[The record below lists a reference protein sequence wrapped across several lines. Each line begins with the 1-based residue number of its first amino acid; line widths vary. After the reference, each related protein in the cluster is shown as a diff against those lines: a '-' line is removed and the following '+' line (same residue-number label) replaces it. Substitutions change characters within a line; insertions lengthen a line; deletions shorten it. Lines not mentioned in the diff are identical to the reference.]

1 MFTITEKLA
10 DMRACAEFVGYVI
23 ITLMQMIKPFFIALF
38 VTLAGC
44 ATAPN
49 DNTSISDSVASP
61 EEVESNVAAESPAR
75 PYADMPSAQLRQLL
89 EAEFAIRARNL
100 KVGLEKLQAASL
112 AIADPDIARRALQLA
127 QFLRDTEATLT
138 MAKRVSDLSPEDGA
152 AATFAAA
159 LLIERGD
166 IVGALPYAKRAFT
179 SSSDI
184 NPAALLNGFKDQPS
198 ETQTL
203 IRGLIT
209 DLSDTYPNEP
219 RTVFAQALL
228 AWREGKIEEAD
239 RALQELFSLEP
250 YHERGTLLITEI
262 RLRTDESIA
271 FDYLLEAIEATNS
284 PLLRYQYARFLM
296 GKQRLTEAKEQFDAL
311 VEIAPE
317 NTDYAMGA
325 ALLNLEL
332 DQPAAALV
340 ILDRVISMKQRLNEA
355 HLYRGIALSR
365 LSDRSGALE
374 SFKQVGPSPHL
385 TTALRE
391 ASAMLVDEGSATAI
405 TVFFEGHRETYPD
418 AREINFIFHA
428 ESLTSIDASQAIDVL
443 SLGVEAVPNSTRM
456 LYARANLL
464 ERAGRFDEAE
474 SDYRSVLELTPEDA
488 GALNALGYAL
498 TNNTERFTEAA
509 ELLEAAIAKDPRNPA
524 IIDSL
529 GWVYFKLGKNRQAEV
544 LLKEAYQQYPDPEVA
559 AHLIELL
566 WSVGREIEARDL
578 MIAQL
583 KTSPDNPLL
592 IDTATRLAIPLPK

>member
-1 MFTITEKLA
+1 MITDKLA

-23 ITLMQMIKPFFIALF
+23 IAVMHTTKTLFIALF
-38 VTLAGC
+38 VALAGC
-44 ATAPN
+44 ATAPE
-49 DNTSISDSVASP
+49 DNTLITDGSIKSKQVDSD
-61 EEVESNVAAESPAR
+61 VAADSPVR
-75 PYADMPSAQLRQLL
+75 PYTDMPSAQLKQLL

-138 MAKRVSDLSPEDGA
+138 MAQRVSDLAPEDGS

-166 IVGALPYAKRAFT
+166 IVTALPYAKRAFA

-198 ETQTL
+198 EAQTL

-209 DLSDTYPNEP
+209 DLSITYPDEP

-228 AWREGKIEEAD
+228 AWREGKNEEAD
-239 RALQELFSLEP
+239 RILHELFALEP
-250 YHERGTLLITEI
+250 HHERGTLLITEI

-271 FDYLLEAIEATNS
+271 FDYLLEAIQATNS

-325 ALLNLEL
+325 ALLDLEL

-365 LSDRSGALE
+365 LGDRSGALQ
-374 SFKQVGPSPHL
+374 SFKQVGPSSNL

-391 ASAMLVDEGSATAI
+391 ASALLVAERSPQAI
-405 TVFFEGHRETYPD
+405 NAFFKAHREAYPD
-418 AREINFIFHA
+418 ARETNFIFHA
-428 ESLTSIDASQAIDVL
+428 ESLTSIDAAQAIDVL
-443 SLGVEAVPNSTRM
+443 SQGVEAVPNSTRM

-464 ERAGRFDEAE
+464 ERAGRFAAAE
-474 SDYRSVLELTPEDA
+474 SDYRSVLELTPGDA

-498 TNNTERFTEAA
+498 TNNTERFSEAA
-509 ELLEAAIAKDPRNPA
+509 ELLEEAIAKDPRNPA

-578 MIAQL
+578 MTAQL
-583 KTSPDNPLL
+583 KTSPNNTLL
-592 IDTATRLAIPLPK
+592 IDTAMRLAIPLPK

>member
-1 MFTITEKLA
+1 MIPDKLA

-23 ITLMQMIKPFFIALF
+23 ITLMHSTKTLFIALF
-38 VTLAGC
+38 VALAGC
-44 ATAPN
+44 ATAPE
-49 DNTSISDSVASP
+49 DNTLITDGSVTSKQVDSD
-61 EEVESNVAAESPAR
+61 VAADSPVR
-75 PYADMPSAQLRQLL
+75 PYADMPSAQLKQLL

-127 QFLRDTEATLT
+127 QFLRDTEVTLT
-138 MAKRVSDLSPEDGA
+138 MAQRVSDLSPEDGS

-166 IVGALPYAKRAFT
+166 IVTALPYAKRAFA

-198 ETQTL
+198 EAQTL

-209 DLSDTYPNEP
+209 DLSITYPDEP

-239 RALQELFSLEP
+239 PILQELFALEP
-250 YHERGTLLITEI
+250 HHERGTLLITEI

-325 ALLNLEL
+325 ALLDLEL
-332 DQPAAALV
+332 EQPAAALV

-355 HLYRGIALSR
+355 NLYRGIALSR
-365 LSDRSGALE
+365 LGDRSGALE
-374 SFKQVGPSPHL
+374 SFKQVGPSSNL
-385 TTALRE
+385 STALRE
-391 ASAMLVDEGSATAI
+391 ASALLVDEKSPEAI
-405 TVFFEGHRETYPD
+405 NAFFEAHRKAYPD

-428 ESLTSIDASQAIDVL
+428 ESLTSIDAAQAIDIL

-464 ERAGRFDEAE
+464 ERAGRFDAAE
-474 SDYRSVLELTPEDA
+474 SDYRSVLKLTPGDA

-498 TNNTERFTEAA
+498 TNNTERFSEAA
-509 ELLEAAIAKDPRNPA
+509 ELLEEAIAKDPRNPA

-578 MIAQL
+578 MTAQL
-583 KTSPDNPLL
+583 KTSPNNTLL
-592 IDTATRLAIPLPK
+592 IDTAMRLSIPLPK

>member
-1 MFTITEKLA
+1 
-10 DMRACAEFVGYVI
+10 MRACAEFVGYVI
-23 ITLMQMIKPFFIALF
+23 ITPMQTTKTLFIALF

-44 ATAPN
+44 ATAPE
-49 DNTSISDSVASP
+49 DNTLITDGSMTTEAVD
-61 EEVESNVAAESPAR
+61 SNVTSESSVR
-75 PYADMPSAQLRQLL
+75 PYADMPSAQLKQLL

-138 MAKRVSDLSPEDGA
+138 MAQRVSDLAPEDGA

-159 LLIERGD
+159 LLIERGE
-166 IVGALPYAKRAFT
+166 IVTALPYAKRAFA

-184 NPAALLNGFKDQPS
+184 NPAALLNGFKDQPR
-198 ETQTL
+198 ETQAQ

-209 DLSDTYPNEP
+209 DLSDAYPKEP

-239 RALQELFSLEP
+239 QILQELFALEP

-262 RLRTDESIA
+262 RLRTDESVA

-284 PLLRYQYARFLM
+284 SLLRYQYARFLM
-296 GKQRLTEAKEQFDAL
+296 GKQRLTDAKKQFDAL

-317 NTDYAMGA
+317 NTDFAMGA
-325 ALLNLEL
+325 ALLDLEL
-332 DQPAAALV
+332 DQPSAALV
-340 ILDRVISMKQRLNEA
+340 ILDRVISMEQRLNEA
-355 HLYRGIALSR
+355 NLYRGIALSR
-365 LSDRSGALE
+365 LGDRSGALA
-374 SFKQVGPSPHL
+374 SFKQVGPSSHL

-391 ASAMLVDEGSATAI
+391 ASAILMDERSPQAI
-405 TVFFEGHRETYPD
+405 NAFFEAHRESYPD

-428 ESLTSIDASQAIDVL
+428 ETLTSIDASQAIDVL

-464 ERAGRFDEAE
+464 ERAGRFGAAE
-474 SDYRSVLELTPEDA
+474 SDYRSILELTPGDA

-498 TNNTERFTEAA
+498 TNNTERFSEAA
-509 ELLEAAIAKDPRNPA
+509 ELLEEAIAKDPRNPA

-578 MIAQL
+578 MTAQL
-583 KTSPDNPLL
+583 KTSPNNTLL
-592 IDTATRLAIPLPK
+592 IDTAMRLAIPLPK

>member
-1 MFTITEKLA
+1 
-10 DMRACAEFVGYVI
+10 MRACAEFVGYVI
-23 ITLMQMIKPFFIALF
+23 ITPMQTTKSLFIALF

-44 ATAPN
+44 ATAPE
-49 DNTSISDSVASP
+49 DNTLITDGSMTTKAVD
-61 EEVESNVAAESPAR
+61 SNVTSESSVR
-75 PYADMPSAQLRQLL
+75 PYADMPSAQLKQLL

-138 MAKRVSDLSPEDGA
+138 MAQRLSDLAPEDGA

-159 LLIERGD
+159 LLIERGE
-166 IVGALPYAKRAFT
+166 IVTALPYAKRAFA

-184 NPAALLNGFKDQPS
+184 NPAALLNGFKDQPR
-198 ETQTL
+198 ETQVL

-209 DLSDTYPNEP
+209 DLSAAYPNEP

-239 RALQELFSLEP
+239 QILQELFALEP

-262 RLRTDESIA
+262 RLRTDESVA

-284 PLLRYQYARFLM
+284 SLLRYQYARFLM
-296 GKQRLTEAKEQFDAL
+296 GKQRLTDAKKQFDAL

-325 ALLNLEL
+325 ALLDLEL
-332 DQPAAALV
+332 DQPSAALV
-340 ILDRVISMKQRLNEA
+340 ILDRVISMEQRLNEA
-355 HLYRGIALSR
+355 NLYRGIALSR
-365 LSDRSGALE
+365 LGDRSGALE
-374 SFKQVGPSPHL
+374 SFKQVGPSPNL

-391 ASAMLVDEGSATAI
+391 ASAILVDERSPQAI
-405 TVFFEGHRETYPD
+405 NAFFEAHRESYPD

-428 ESLTSIDASQAIDVL
+428 ETLTSIDASQAIDVL

-464 ERAGRFDEAE
+464 ERAGRFDAAE
-474 SDYRSVLELTPEDA
+474 SDYRSVLELSPGDA

-498 TNNTERFTEAA
+498 TNNTERFSEAA
-509 ELLEAAIAKDPRNPA
+509 ELLEEAIAKDPRNPA

-578 MIAQL
+578 MTAQL
-583 KTSPDNPLL
+583 KTSPNNTLL
-592 IDTATRLAIPLPK
+592 IDTAMRLAIPLPK

>member
-1 MFTITEKLA
+1 MIPDKLA

-23 ITLMQMIKPFFIALF
+23 ITLMHTTKTLFIALF
-38 VTLAGC
+38 VALAGC
-44 ATAPN
+44 ATAPE
-49 DNTSISDSVASP
+49 DNAPIADGSITSKQVDSDVATDSP
-61 EEVESNVAAESPAR
+61 EH
-75 PYADMPSAQLRQLL
+75 PYADMPSAQLKQLL

-127 QFLRDTEATLT
+127 QFLRDPEATLT
-138 MAKRVSDLSPEDGA
+138 MAQRVSDLSPEDGS

-166 IVGALPYAKRAFT
+166 IVTALPYAKRAFA

-203 IRGLIT
+203 IRGLIN
-209 DLSDTYPNEP
+209 DLSITYPDEP
-219 RTVFAQALL
+219 RTVFARALL

-239 RALQELFSLEP
+239 RILQELFALEP
-250 YHERGTLLITEI
+250 HHERGTLLITEI
-262 RLRTDESIA
+262 RLRTDEGIA
-271 FDYLLEAIEATNS
+271 FDYLLEAIQATNS
-284 PLLRYQYARFLM
+284 TLLRYQYARFLM
-296 GKQRLTEAKEQFDAL
+296 GKQRLPEAKEQFDAL

-325 ALLNLEL
+325 ALLDLEL

-355 HLYRGIALSR
+355 NLYRGIALSR
-365 LSDRSGALE
+365 LGDRSGALQ
-374 SFKQVGPSPHL
+374 SFKQVGPSSNL

-391 ASAMLVDEGSATAI
+391 ASALLAAERSSQAI
-405 TVFFEGHRETYPD
+405 NAFFKAHREAYPD

-428 ESLTSIDASQAIDVL
+428 ESLTSIDAAQAIDVL
-443 SLGVEAVPNSTRM
+443 SQGVEAVPNSTRL

-464 ERAGRFDEAE
+464 ERAGHFAAAE
-474 SDYRSVLELTPEDA
+474 SDYRRVLELTPGDA

-498 TNNTERFTEAA
+498 TNNTERFSEAA
-509 ELLEAAIAKDPRNPA
+509 ELLEEAISKDPRNPA

-578 MIAQL
+578 MTAQL
-583 KTSPDNPLL
+583 KTSPNNTLL
-592 IDTATRLAIPLPK
+592 IDTAVRLAIPLPK

>member
-1 MFTITEKLA
+1 
-10 DMRACAEFVGYVI
+10 MRACAEFVGYVI
-23 ITLMQMIKPFFIALF
+23 ITPMQTTKPLFIALF

-44 ATAPN
+44 ATAPE
-49 DNTSISDSVASP
+49 DNTLITDGSMTTKAVD
-61 EEVESNVAAESPAR
+61 SNVTSESSVR
-75 PYADMPSAQLRQLL
+75 PYADMPSAQLKQLL

-138 MAKRVSDLSPEDGA
+138 MAQRVSDLAPEDGA

-159 LLIERGD
+159 LLIERGE
-166 IVGALPYAKRAFT
+166 IVTALPYAKRAFA

-184 NPAALLNGFKDQPS
+184 NPAALLNGFKDQPR
-198 ETQTL
+198 ETQVL

-209 DLSDTYPNEP
+209 DLSDAYPNEP

-239 RALQELFSLEP
+239 QILQELFALEP

-262 RLRTDESIA
+262 RLRTDERVA

-284 PLLRYQYARFLM
+284 SLLRYQYARFLM
-296 GKQRLTEAKEQFDAL
+296 GKQRLTDAKKQFDAL

-325 ALLNLEL
+325 ALLDLEL
-332 DQPAAALV
+332 DQPSAALV
-340 ILDRVISMKQRLNEA
+340 ILDRVISMEQRLNEA
-355 HLYRGIALSR
+355 NLYRGIALSR
-365 LSDRSGALE
+365 LGDRSGALA
-374 SFKQVGPSPHL
+374 SFKQVGPSPNL

-391 ASAMLVDEGSATAI
+391 ASAILVDGRSPQAI
-405 TVFFEGHRETYPD
+405 NAFFEAHRESYPD

-428 ESLTSIDASQAIDVL
+428 ETLTSIDASQAIDVL

-464 ERAGRFDEAE
+464 ERAGRFDAAE
-474 SDYRSVLELTPEDA
+474 SDYRSVLELTPGDA

-498 TNNTERFTEAA
+498 TNNTERFSEAA
-509 ELLEAAIAKDPRNPA
+509 ELLEEAIAKDPRNPA

-578 MIAQL
+578 MTAQL
-583 KTSPDNPLL
+583 KTSPNNTLL
-592 IDTATRLAIPLPK
+592 IDTAMRLAIPLPK

>member
-1 MFTITEKLA
+1 
-10 DMRACAEFVGYVI
+10 MRACAEFVGYVI
-23 ITLMQMIKPFFIALF
+23 IIPMQMTRPLLIALF
-38 VTLAGC
+38 ISLAGC
-44 ATAPN
+44 VTAPKETISSS
-49 DNTSISDSVASP
+49 DNSITSHGADSDISA
-61 EEVESNVAAESPAR
+61 NR
-75 PYADMPSAQLRQLL
+75 PYSDIPTAQLKQLL

-100 KVGLEKLQAASL
+100 ALGLKKLEAASL
-112 AIADPDIARRALQLA
+112 AVPDPDIARRALQLA
-127 QFLRDTEATLT
+127 QFLRNQDSTLVL
-138 MAKRVSDLSPEDGA
+138 AQRISDLVPEDGS

-166 IVGALPYAKRAFT
+166 VVTALPYAKRAFA

-184 NPAALLNGFKDQPS
+184 NPAALLNGFNDQPS
-198 ETQTL
+198 ETQAL
-203 IRGLIT
+203 IKDLIT
-209 DLSDTYPNEP
+209 DLSETYPNQP
-219 RTVFAQALL
+219 RAVFAQALL

-239 RALQELFSLEP
+239 RILQELFALEP

-271 FDYLLEAIEATNS
+271 FDYLLAAIEATNS

-296 GKQRLTEAKEQFDAL
+296 GKQRLDDAKQQFDAL

-317 NTDYAMGA
+317 NTDYAMGSA
-325 ALLNLEL
+325 ILDLEL
-332 DQPAAALV
+332 DQPATALV
-340 ILDRVISMKQRLNEA
+340 TLDSVISMEQRLNDA
-355 HLYRGIALSR
+355 HLYRGIALTR
-365 LSDRSGALE
+365 LGDKLGALE
-374 SFKQVGPSPHL
+374 SFKQVGPSTNL

-391 ASAMLVDEGSATAI
+391 ASALLVEQGSATAI
-405 TVFFEGHRETYPD
+405 NAFFEAHREAYPD

-464 ERAGRFDEAE
+464 ERAGRFDAAE
-474 SDYRSVLELTPEDA
+474 SDYRSVLELTPGDA

-498 TNNTERFTEAA
+498 TNNTERFSEAA
-509 ELLEAAIAKDPRNPA
+509 ELLEEAIAKDPRNPA

-529 GWVYFKLGKNRQAEV
+529 GWVYFKLGKNHQAEV

-578 MIAQL
+578 MTTQL
-583 KTSPDNPLL
+583 KTSPNNAVL
-592 IDTATRLAIPLPK
+592 IDTAMRLAIPLPK

>member
-1 MFTITEKLA
+1 
-10 DMRACAEFVGYVI
+10 MRACAEFVGYVI
-23 ITLMQMIKPFFIALF
+23 ITPMQTTKTLFIALF

-44 ATAPN
+44 ATAPE
-49 DNTSISDSVASP
+49 DNILISDGSMAVVASESQVTTDSP
-61 EEVESNVAAESPAR
+61 ERS
-75 PYADMPSAQLRQLL
+75 YADMPSPQLKQLL

-100 KVGLEKLQAASL
+100 MVGLEKLQAASL
-112 AIADPDIARRALQLA
+112 VIPDPDIARRALQLA
-127 QFLRDTEATLT
+127 QFLRNAEATLA
-138 MAKRVSDLSPEDGA
+138 MAQRVSDLSPEDGA

-166 IVGALPYAKRAFT
+166 IVAALPYAKRAFA

-198 ETQTL
+198 ETQML

-209 DLSDTYPNEP
+209 DLSDTHPNEP

-239 RALQELFSLEP
+239 RILQELFLLQP

-262 RLRTDESIA
+262 RLRTDDSIA

-296 GKQRLTEAKEQFDAL
+296 GKQQLSEAKQQFDAL
-311 VEIAPE
+311 VEISPE
-317 NTDYAMGA
+317 NADYAMGA
-325 ALLNLEL
+325 ALLDLEL

-355 HLYRGIALSR
+355 HLYRGIALNR
-365 LSDRSGALE
+365 LGDRSGALD
-374 SFKQVGPSPHL
+374 SFKQVGPSTNL

-391 ASAMLVDEGSATAI
+391 ASLLLADKGSPSAI
-405 TVFFEGHRETYPD
+405 NAFFEAHREAYPN

-428 ESLTSIDASQAIDVL
+428 ESLTSVDAPQAIAIL
-443 SLGVEAVPNSTRM
+443 SLGVKAVPTSTRM

-464 ERAGRFDEAE
+464 ERAGRFDAAE
-474 SDYRSVLELTPEDA
+474 SDYRSVLELTPGDA

-498 TNNTERFTEAA
+498 TNNTERFSEAA
-509 ELLEAAIAKDPRNPA
+509 ELLEEAIAKDPRNPA

-578 MIAQL
+578 MTAQL
-583 KTSPDNPLL
+583 KTSPNNTLL
-592 IDTATRLAIPLPK
+592 IDTAMRLAIPLPK

>member
-1 MFTITEKLA
+1 M
-10 DMRACAEFVGYVI
+10 
-23 ITLMQMIKPFFIALF
+23 
-38 VTLAGC
+38 
-44 ATAPN
+44 
-49 DNTSISDSVASP
+49 
-61 EEVESNVAAESPAR
+61 
-75 PYADMPSAQLRQLL
+75 
-89 EAEFAIRARNL
+89 
-100 KVGLEKLQAASL
+100 
-112 AIADPDIARRALQLA
+112 
-127 QFLRDTEATLT
+127 
-138 MAKRVSDLSPEDGA
+138 
-152 AATFAAA
+152 
-159 LLIERGD
+159 IERGD
-166 IVGALPYAKRAFT
+166 IVTAVPYAKRAFA

-184 NPAALLNGFKDQPS
+184 NPAALLNGFKNQPS

-203 IRGLIT
+203 IRGLII
-209 DLSDTYPNEP
+209 DLSVTYPNEP

-228 AWREGKIEEAD
+228 AWREGKIEDAD
-239 RALQELFSLEP
+239 RILQELFALEP

-262 RLRTDESIA
+262 RLRTDENIA
-271 FDYLLEAIEATNS
+271 FDYLLEAIQATNS
-284 PLLRYQYARFLM
+284 SLLRYQYARFLM

-325 ALLNLEL
+325 ALLDLEL

-355 HLYRGIALSR
+355 NLYRGIALSR
-365 LSDRSGALE
+365 LGDRSGALQ
-374 SFKQVGPSPHL
+374 SFKEVGPSSNL

-391 ASAMLVDEGSATAI
+391 ASALLMDEKSPEAI
-405 TVFFEGHRETYPD
+405 NAFFEAHRKAYPD

-464 ERAGRFDEAE
+464 ERAGRFDAAE
-474 SDYRSVLELTPEDA
+474 SDYRSVLELTPGDA

-498 TNNTERFTEAA
+498 TNNTERFSEAA
-509 ELLEAAIAKDPRNPA
+509 KLLEEAIAKDPRNPA

-578 MIAQL
+578 MTAQL
-583 KTSPDNPLL
+583 KTSPNNTLL
-592 IDTATRLAIPLPK
+592 IDTAMRLAIPLPK